1 MRLFHYTDVSAVKSI
16 LEKEKLWLTD
26 LRFMNDSEEM
36 SHGINHIR
44 QLLEGNWIKKRLRGS
59 KATEAIK
66 YVQSALDIHVENY
79 MDFNPMFVCSF
90 SRSDDLLSQWRAY
103 GSYSIEFSLDELE
116 QGLLECIYDPGVKS
130 AIVDIAALDTLR
142 SIARNLR
149 ISKNSFSSAAHHEY
163 LSLLKLASTL
173 KHESFDEEKEV
184 RMIVE
189 KMDCDYP
196 FLFRARGEVLIPYVE
211 VPISLKNI
219 VGIKVGPMRD
229 QELAYRS
236 MCMFVDE
243 VQRLKDFKDIPSAGI
258 QVTKSEAPFRAV

>member
-1 MRLFHYTDVSAVKSI
+1 MRIFHYTDLSAVKSI
-16 LEKEKLWLTD
+16 LENEKLWLTD

-36 SHGINHIR
+36 SHGINYIR
-44 QLLEGNWIKKRLRGS
+44 QLLKGNWIKTRLRGS
-59 KATEAIK
+59 KSVEAIN
-66 YVQSALDIHVENY
+66 YVQSALDIHVEDY

-103 GSYSIEFSLDELE
+103 GSYSIEFSQNDLGEE
-116 QGLLECIYDPGVKS
+116 IFECTYDPGVKS
-130 AIVDIAALDTLR
+130 AIVDIAALDVLR
-142 SIARNLR
+142 SISR
-149 ISKNSFSSAAHHEY
+149 ILKKSKDIFNSAAHLEY
-163 LSLLKLASTL
+163 LSLLKLTSTL
-173 KHESFDEEKEV
+173 KHESFEEEKEV

-196 FLFRARGEVLIPYVE
+196 FLFRAKKDVLIPYIE

-219 VGIKVGPMRD
+219 VSIKVGPMRD

-243 VQRLKDFKDIPSAGI
+243 VQRLKNFTDIPSDGI
-258 QVTKSEAPFRAV
+258 KVTKSEAPFRAV